1 MTRCTLNQQ
10 RTGMKQLSAA
20 SRSSMLRKAA
30 CAAVLASSSMAQAQ
44 TVGMIAN
51 EPLSETWLNAGFY
64 SYHFQR
70 DKNLNDGNPG
80 LGAEYR
86 FSTVA
91 SATAG
96 RFYNSD
102 RAYSNYLGVYY
113 QPFHV
118 GPVRVGAVIG
128 GFNGY
133 PKMRDG
139 GWFPALI
146 PTVSYEYK
154 RVGVNIAIVPS
165 YKDRLY
171 GALSFQL
178 KLKVFE

>member
-1 MTRCTLNQQ
+1 MNPSSRPLRALCL
-10 RTGMKQLSAA
+10 AA
-20 SRSSMLRKAA
+20 LLGLYSNARAGLDNPFE
-30 CAAVLASSSMAQAQ
+30 
-44 TVGMIAN
+44 TVDAT
-51 EPLSETWLNAGFY
+51 PLHETWLNPGFY

-70 DKNLNDGNPG
+70 DKGLDDRNPG

-86 FSTVA
+86 FSSVA

-102 RAYSNYLGVYY
+102 RAYSNYVGLYY
-113 QPFHV
+113 QPFAI
-118 GPVRVGAVIG
+118 GPVRLGAVAG
-128 GFNGY
+128 GFSGY
-133 PKMRDG
+133 PKFRDG

-146 PTVSYEYK
+146 PVASIEYK
-154 RVGVNIAIVPS
+154 RVGLNLSFVPS